1 MHLVDGIIPLSQAII
16 YWIIAIIAIG
26 IYFFK
31 YSHEEN
37 RLITTAILA
46 AATVV
51 ISSISIPTPFGVSI
65 HFFIIPLVVIIL
77 GPLSGTII
85 EFITLLIQYFIFGMG
100 GLTVMGANLITMG
113 ITLPIITYI
122 FYKLFQDIN
131 QKTAIII
138 STITGIIAATFCQ
151 IIMLIIAGTATP
163 EVLLSTLLPFYLAIG
178 ILESLITV
186 LIITT
191 ISKTRPDILTIPK
204 I

>member
-16 YWIIAIIAIG
+16 YWIISIIAIG

-31 YSHEEN
+31 YSHKEN

-100 GLTVMGANLITMG
+100 GLPLG

-138 STITGIIAATFCQ
+138 STITGILAATFCQ
-151 IIMLIIAGTATP
+151 IIILIIAGTATP

-191 ISKTRPDILTIPK
+191 ISKTRPDILTITK